1 MGTVAGTRKH
11 AWGYYGR
18 ELQAE
23 ADMNDAR
30 SSTDK
35 SYQDLEAELGKL
47 RGDIA
52 SLAKTVRDIGSSE
65 AQVVLDAVKDRLDKV
80 STEARRASR
89 RAKAGAQDAAD
100 TVQGAIEE
108 NPFTSVLIALGLGF
122 IIGAFLRR

>member
-1 MGTVAGTRKH
+1 
-11 AWGYYGR
+11 
-18 ELQAE
+18 LQAE

-65 AQVVLDAVKDRLDKV
+65 AQVVLDAVKDRLDRV